1 MGDLGRRLA
10 RLEQQMGDSDGPTWM
25 EMVAATRRLGQHT
38 RRELNAQFFGLPRPT
53 VAEDEQAAQARAV
66 VAAWDR
72 RHWTEPELVT
82 PTVRERIARRVRE
95 QIEIIGEPWPTD

>member
-10 RLEQQMGDSDGPTWM
+10 RLEQQIGDSGGPTWA
-25 EMVAATRRLGQHT
+25 EMVAATRRLGQHA
-38 RRELNAQFFGLPRPT
+38 RRELNHVVFGLPGPT
-53 VAEDEQAAQARAV
+53 ATEDEQAAQDRAL

-72 RHWTEPELVT
+72 QHGTEPEPLT